1 MNTHKSRHFIW
12 TKIWFICLSRGF
24 RVLVGNFKWMRVLTG
39 ILNWL
44 HFLAEF
50 PSCYNKTFVEQYC
63 GTSDCQKN
71 LSRSRM
77 EYNSSKCP
85 LTSLESGKVP
95 DKTIYI
101 LMGIYTGIGISGALL
116 VAFLVD
122 NVKVRYLANTFCKWR
137 TLFAAERKT

>member
-1 MNTHKSRHFIW
+1 
-12 TKIWFICLSRGF
+12 
-24 RVLVGNFKWMRVLTG
+24 
-39 ILNWL
+39 
-44 HFLAEF
+44 
-50 PSCYNKTFVEQYC
+50 
-63 GTSDCQKN
+63 
-71 LSRSRM
+71 M